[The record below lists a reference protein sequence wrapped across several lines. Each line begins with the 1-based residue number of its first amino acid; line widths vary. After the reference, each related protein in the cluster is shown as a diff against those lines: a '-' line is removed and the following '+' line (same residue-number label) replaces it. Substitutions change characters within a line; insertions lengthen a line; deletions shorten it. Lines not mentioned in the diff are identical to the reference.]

1 MKIVVLVKRG
11 NEIFLTEVIPSS
23 NKRFCIKMLVL
34 NKMVIFVCINLF
46 HTLRN
51 VWVGSV
57 CFNYFI

>member
-1 MKIVVLVKRG
+1 M
-11 NEIFLTEVIPSS
+11 
-23 NKRFCIKMLVL
+23 FCVKMLVL

-57 CFNYFI
+57 CFNRFYLLHAVFHQDISTHN